1 MNYKNIYL
9 NLCNRGKTTR
19 KLNYSESH
27 HILPRCMGGDDS
39 EDNLTVLTAKEHYL
53 AHLLLTK
60 IYDNPSLMYA
70 FGMMQ
75 TTTKKQKR
83 RYTSSQY
90 QKMKQS
96 FSEAMKTK
104 NPMFNEETRKKVSET
119 RREKFRNGSLSP
131 TVFSESVR
139 SAISKRMTERN
150 PMTLNPSK
158 NRTAQPIRIHFEDGH
173 TEDYSYAKEYCLKS
187 GVPYST
193 IKLLMRAENS
203 KCAKHGIKRIER
215 L

>member
-39 EDNLTVLTAKEHYL
+39 ENNLTVLTAKEHYL

-60 IYDNPSLMYA
+60 IYDNSSLMYA

-75 TTTKKQKR
+75 TSTKKTKR
-83 RYTSSQY
+83 RYTSGQY
-90 QKMKQS
+90 QKMKHS
-96 FSEAMKTK
+96 YSTVMKTN
-104 NPMFNEETRKKVSET
+104 NPMFNEETRKKMSET
-119 RREKFRNGSLSP
+119 RREKFRNGSLMP
-131 TVFSESVR
+131 TVFSDSVR
-139 SAISKRMTERN
+139 KEISKRMTERN

-193 IKLLMRAENS
+193 IKPLMRAENS
-203 KCAKHGIKRIER
+203 KCKKHGIKRIER